1 MNATQI
7 RKSLPDAAWRRLESA
22 LAMPALLVTPARA
35 LDDIA
40 TAPGRLPPNIL
51 DRMARILG
59 ADQVRSGLAA
69 RAAHTASLAGLL
81 RLRMGDLGA
90 VPDAVLYPRREAE
103 VTAVLEL
110 CADARIGV
118 GTPPSDAVHV
128 ALDLS
133 ALDAI
138 EDVDMLSGRVRAGG
152 GLGVA
157 ALDGELAARGLMLE
171 GASPDPM
178 DTLASWVGA
187 AWAGG
192 APGLSGIRLAT
203 PKGLAVVEDDPALAA
218 LMARSGG
225 VTSATLAV
233 RRRPAAAQPTAG
245 CFADFASGM
254 AALREAARDGIT
266 LVQPQLSDERE
277 TGLFASL
284 EQGGNRLAAIWARLR
299 KQADGG
305 ALLFAQAAQT
315 DLARFKPI
323 ARRLGARA
331 ARAQTRMPV
340 IALRAALLEH
350 GAALDRMAWRAP
362 WAKLPALYAA
372 ARAAL
377 DAAMLEAA
385 PREGA
390 RGMVLATLSE
400 PQAHGAR
407 LILTWI
413 YARKLGGEA
422 AQALTIRARAQA
434 VLTRPTDGLNEAVVR
449 AIGDTLDPAGI
460 IHPL

>member
-157 ALDGELAARGLMLE
+157 ALDAELAARGLMLE
-171 GASPDPM
+171 GASADPM
-178 DTLASWVGA
+178 DTLASW
-187 AWAGG
+187 AGG
-192 APGLSGIRLAT
+192 APGLNGIRLAT
-203 PKGLAVVEDDPALAA
+203 PKGLAAVEDDPALAA
-218 LMARSGG
+218 LMARFGV

-233 RRRPAAAQPTAG
+233 RRRPAVTQPMAW

-422 AQALTIRARAQA
+422 AQALTIRARVQA